1 MNKRIKLI
9 PINLIKP
16 HEKTSAARLKFV
28 LADIKTRKIIIN
40 PVVADR
46 ATYTLLDGHH
56 RLAALKKI
64 KTKKIPVYL
73 VDYQK
78 IKVILRRKKFISPQ
92 IKHEII
98 ARSFFGKL
106 FPVKTTKHLVKN
118 RPHHINIKLCDLA

>member
-9 PINLIKP
+9 PINLLKP

-28 LADIKTRKIIIN
+28 LTDIKTRKIIIN

-64 KTKKIPVYL
+64 KAKKIPVYL

-92 IKHEII
+92 IKHEVL

-106 FPVKTTKHLVKN
+106 FPVKTTKHLVAN
-118 RPHHINIKLCDLA
+118 RPMKINLSLHQLL